1 MAQFKVLITDKL
13 SDEALAVFK
22 KHPEIEVTV
31 KTGLTEEQLVKEVP
45 AYDAHVIRSGTKVT
59 KPVIEAATRLKV
71 IGRAGVGVDNVDKEA
86 AKAKG
91 IAVMNT
97 PLGNVNSA
105 AEMAA
110 GMMICLARNIHK
122 GHASMSKGE
131 WDRKSFTGRELKGK
145 TLGIIGVGNVG
156 VILAKIAQGFS
167 MKVVGTTRS
176 KPAAFLDGWGME
188 KVSLDEL
195 LKRSDFISMNL
206 TLAPETKNT
215 LDAPQF
221 AKMKKGVCIINAGRG
236 GLVNEKALA
245 EAIESGHVAGAA
257 IDTWEAEPPAK
268 DNPLLGMPQVLMCPH
283 LGASTVE
290 AQENVGIDIANQ
302 VADALKNG
310 KIVNCVNGIKEM
322 RKV

>member
-1 MAQFKVLITDKL
+1 MAQFKVFITDKL

-22 KHPEIEVTV
+22 KHPEFEVTV
-31 KTGLTEEQLVKEVP
+31 KTGLAEEQLVKEIP
-45 AYDAHVIRSGTKVT
+45 AYDAHIVRSGTKVT
-59 KPVIEAATRLKV
+59 KPVIEAAAKLKV

-105 AEMAA
+105 AEMAG
-110 GMMICLARNIHK
+110 GMMICLARHLHK
-122 GHASMSKGE
+122 GHASMAKGE

-156 VILAKIAQGFS
+156 SILAKIAHGFS
-167 MKVVGTTRS
+167 MEVIGTS
-176 KPAAFLDGWGME
+176 LHPATTLEGWGVKKIE
-188 KVSLDEL
+188 LDEL
-195 LKRSDFISMNL
+195 LARSDFISMNL
-206 TLAPETKNT
+206 VLVPETRNT

-221 AKMKKGVCIINAGRG
+221 AKMKKGVYIINAGRG
-236 GLVNEKALA
+236 GLINEKALA
-245 EAIESGHVAGAA
+245 EAIKSGQVAGAA
-257 IDTWEAEPPAK
+257 IDTWENEPPAK
-268 DNPLLGMPQVLMCPH
+268 DNPLLNLPQVLMIPH

-302 VADALKNG
+302 VIDALKND
-310 KIVNCVNGIKEM
+310 KIVNCVNGITKLK
-322 RKV
+322 R